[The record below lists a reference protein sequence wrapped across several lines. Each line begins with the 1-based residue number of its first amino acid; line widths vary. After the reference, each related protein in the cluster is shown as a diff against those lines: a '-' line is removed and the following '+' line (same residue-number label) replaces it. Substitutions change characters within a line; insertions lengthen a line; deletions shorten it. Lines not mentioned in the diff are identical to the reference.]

1 MKTFITELVALKNS
15 DWVQHQVLNQSTP
28 NMWSIMEYGRK
39 SYEIRYSKMLR
50 WLLDETANHGL
61 GNLFAREVFAFYKDR
76 QENQELVV
84 DFEPVEGARVP
95 FPLEKSAQTEALSKN
110 IDVFYQNKL
119 ASKLLVMVV
128 KQFTDEHASKLG
140 EDEVSQLEKY
150 TRAIYQ
156 HETYD
161 FSEYKNKAFL
171 FLTIDGHM
179 PPSFTGDEMS
189 QTWENLWVMMS
200 YAEVINILDR
210 LLLATSQ
217 MDVIKIIK
225 DFQRDLQNSIYVL
238 GTAEQAEK
246 NTQFYQTY
254 KKEIDS
260 LVSFFDAGNSSED
273 KLKKDDSQ
281 SIALDILAAIRG
293 KLSDVE
299 LKAISETIYQNSRI
313 TTQNH
318 TKNEDVQSVIAVL
331 AQELTGQTVPKGKT
345 AILKSEYSQLFAG
358 FNVVRISGRGQGL
371 FLQKS
376 AEDKKNYVYISGD
389 YKGTLGNDGLQ
400 LRIGDRK
407 PLRFLAKEFQSFSV
421 KELLTNPEYFNKFLQ
436 FYVQSVEE
444 ICQMDRVD

>member
-1 MKTFITELVALKNS
+1 MKTFITELVALKNT

-61 GNLFAREVFAFYKDR
+61 GDLFAREVFAFYKDR

-84 DFEPVEGARVP
+84 DFEPVAGARVP

-119 ASKLLVMVV
+119 TSKLLVMEV
-128 KQFTDEHASKLG
+128 KQFTDEHSSKLG

-156 HETYD
+156 HATYD
-161 FSEYKNKAFL
+161 FSEYSNKAFV

-179 PPSFTGDEMS
+179 PPSFSTEELS
-189 QTWENLWVMMS
+189 LTWEKLWINMS
-200 YAEVINILDR
+200 YQEVIRILDK

-238 GTAEQAEK
+238 GTAEQAEQ
-246 NTQFYQTY
+246 NAEFYQTY
-254 KKEIDS
+254 TKEIDS
-260 LVSFFDAGNSSED
+260 LVAFFDTDGDSEETAD
-273 KLKKDDSQ
+273 EAAL
-281 SIALDILAAIRG
+281 ALDILVAVRG
-293 KLSDVE
+293 KLTDVE
-299 LKAISETIYQNSRI
+299 LRTISETIYQNGRSSK
-313 TTQNH
+313 QNH
-318 TKNEDVQSVIAVL
+318 TKNEDVQQVIAAL
-331 AQELTGQTVPKGKT
+331 SHELTGQVVEKGQT
-345 AILKSEYSQLFAG
+345 LPLNSTYINSFAD
-358 FNVVRISGRGQGL
+358 FSVVRVSGKGQGL

-376 AEDKKNYVYISGD
+376 AENRTDYVYISGD

-400 LRIGDRK
+400 LKLGDAK
-407 PLRFLAKEFQSFSV
+407 PLRSFAKEFQAYSV
-421 KELLTNPEYFNKFLQ
+421 KALLTDPAYFKQFID
-436 FYVQSVEE
+436 FYVQSVKEL
-444 ICQMDRVD
+444 CKGL

>member
-61 GNLFAREVFAFYKDR
+61 GDLFAREVFAFYKDR

-84 DFEPVEGARVP
+84 EFEPVEGARVP

-119 ASKLLVMVV
+119 TSKLLVMEV

-161 FSEYKNKAFL
+161 FSEYKNQAFL

-200 YAEVINILDR
+200 YAEVISILDK

-225 DFQRDLQNSIYVL
+225 DFQRDLQNTIYVQ
-238 GTAEQAEK
+238 GTAEQAAQ
-246 NTQFYQTY
+246 NAAFYQIYT
-254 KKEIDS
+254 KEIDS
-260 LVSFFDAGNSSED
+260 LVAFFDTDGDNDSSS
-273 KLKKDDSQ
+273 DDRNGQ
-281 SIALDILAAIRG
+281 VLALEILAAVRG
-293 KLSDVE
+293 KLTDVE
-299 LKAISETIYQNSRI
+299 LRTISETIYQNGRSSK
-313 TTQNH
+313 QNH
-318 TKNEDVQSVIAVL
+318 TKNEDVQQVIAAL
-331 AQELTGQTVPKGKT
+331 SKELTGQVVEKGQT
-345 AILKSEYSQLFAG
+345 LPLNSTYINSFAD
-358 FNVVRISGRGQGL
+358 FSVVRVSAKGQGL

-376 AEDKKNYVYISGD
+376 AEDRTDYVYISGD

-400 LRIGDRK
+400 LKLGDAK
-407 PLRFLAKEFQSFSV
+407 PLRFYAKEFQAYSV
-421 KELLTNPEYFNKFLQ
+421 KDLLINPTYFKQFID
-436 FYVQSVEE
+436 FYVQSVKEL
-444 ICQMDRVD
+444 CKGL